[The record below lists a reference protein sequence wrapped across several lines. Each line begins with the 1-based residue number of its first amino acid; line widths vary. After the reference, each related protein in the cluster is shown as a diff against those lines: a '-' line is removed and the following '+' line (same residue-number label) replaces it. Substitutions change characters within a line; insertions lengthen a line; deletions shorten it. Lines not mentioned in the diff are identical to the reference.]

1 MNENEIKAHYIENE
15 PAAGESQVEEEKIEE
30 EHPDH
35 KPGWGRRIFLLIF
48 LIFVSFLLTFVY
60 SMAAEFLRKDTEG
73 TRQVDITIN
82 QGDTA
87 TQIAQNLKRNGVIRY
102 TTPFL
107 VKTYL
112 SDYRGK
118 MQYGTFTVHDGMSLD
133 TLIKKLSTEGEQ
145 KGYTA
150 FTIPEG
156 DTIARIAARLEKKD
170 IMKADDFLLAVKKQ
184 AKYFAYEDQLPSEE
198 KVFYQLEGYIYPDTY
213 YVTDA
218 TTGDQLVE
226 KILANFEDHFDET
239 RQNQARKMGLSV
251 EEVLIRASMVQ
262 KETGLVEEYPM
273 VADVIQNRLDRDMN
287 LQFDSTVV
295 YALTK
300 GMYGKERVLHADLK
314 VDSPYNTYLHKGLP
328 VGPICSPSIDAIDG
342 VLNPDD
348 NDYLFFQYDA
358 VKDDGSNLYFET
370 YEEHD
375 AAAATTGADGKL
387 ATQTQPAETE
397 PAGGGTGEADT
408 AASEAGTNT
417 GTNAGT
423 DTGTDTGTPKTT
435 TESTK
440 E

>member
-1 MNENEIKAHYIENE
+1 MKENEIKAHYIENR
-15 PAAGESQVEEEKIEE
+15 PAEEEKQAEE
-30 EHPDH
+30 VNQVEDSQVGADHEDGPDE
-35 KPGWGRRIFLLIF
+35 KPRWGRRIVLFIL
-48 LIFVSFLLTFVY
+48 LIFVSILLTFGY
-60 SMAAEFLRKDTEG
+60 SMASEFLRKDTEG
-73 TRQVDITIN
+73 TKEVDITIN

-156 DTIARIAARLEKKD
+156 DSITRIAARLEKKG

-184 AKYFAYEDQLPSEE
+184 AKHFTYEDQLPSEE

-226 KILANFEDHFDET
+226 KILANFEDHFDKT
-239 RQNQARKMGLSV
+239 RQTQAKKMGLSV

-273 VADVIQNRLDRDMN
+273 VADVIQNRLDRDMK

-375 AAAATTGADGKL
+375 AAAATTGVDGKPTT
-387 ATQTQPAETE
+387 ATEAATTGAATTEATATETGKATTE
-397 PAGGGTGEADT
+397 E
-408 AASEAGTNT
+408 
-417 GTNAGT
+417 NAGAKE
-423 DTGTDTGTPKTT
+423 KTT
-435 TESTK
+435 EAVK

>member
-15 PAAGESQVEEEKIEE
+15 PAEGESQVEEEKTEDD
-30 EHPDH
+30 HQDH
-35 KPGWGRRIFLLIF
+35 KPGWGRKIFLLIF

-87 TQIAQNLKRNGVIRY
+87 TQIAQNLKKNGVIRY

-156 DTIARIAARLEKKD
+156 DSITRIAARLEKKD

-262 KETGLVEEYPM
+262 KETGLVEEYPI
-273 VADVIQNRLDRDMN
+273 VADVIQNRLDRDMK

-375 AAAATTGADGKL
+375 AAAATTGVDGKPTT
-387 ATQTQPAETE
+387 ATEAATTGAATTEATATETGKATTE
-397 PAGGGTGEADT
+397 E
-408 AASEAGTNT
+408 
-417 GTNAGT
+417 NAGAKE
-423 DTGTDTGTPKTT
+423 KTT
-435 TESTK
+435 EAVK